1 MNPAILFAC
10 LSLLFA
16 GFNDVVFKNYSR
28 KERSRGMNVL
38 GIGVVWSVLQTV
50 TFLARGTPVVWD
62 GVSIGYGLGAGLF
75 LTLSNLLLLES
86 LTHINVGLGA
96 TVYRLN
102 TIVSVLFSFWL
113 LDEPLSG
120 VKIAG
125 ILCGVIAVILL
136 YRPDAGSSPDRSI
149 FLFFGSIA
157 ILAACLRGGYGV
169 ISKAGLLHQARA
181 DTMLLILSLN
191 WILGGGLYAAWREK
205 TVRMTAKIAG
215 YSTLSGILV
224 FLIVNFLM
232 LALNYGQASVVIPIA
247 NMSFIISLT
256 ISVLLRIE
264 PMTFRKGVAVG
275 WAGLSIILLT
285 QI

>member
-28 KERSRGMNVL
+28 KKRSRGMNVL

-50 TFLARGTPVVWD
+50 TFLSRGTPVVWD

-113 LDEPLSG
+113 LDEPLGG
-120 VKIAG
+120 VKIVG

-149 FLFFGSIA
+149 FFS
-157 ILAACLRGGYGV
+157 AALRSWPPACGAV
-169 ISKAGLLHQARA
+169 
-181 DTMLLILSLN
+181 
-191 WILGGGLYAAWREK
+191 
-205 TVRMTAKIAG
+205 TASSPRPGCCIRLER
-215 YSTLSGILV
+215 T
-224 FLIVNFLM
+224 
-232 LALNYGQASVVIPIA
+232 PCC
-247 NMSFIISLT
+247 
-256 ISVLLRIE
+256 
-264 PMTFRKGVAVG
+264 
-275 WAGLSIILLT
+275 
-285 QI
+285 